1 MRKDLGAMPSEV
13 HFPEELVKAEDQSGK
28 KFTVHYY
35 LERLETEMK
44 RIAPEDSHTIEDY
57 INGIRRLSDMDL
69 MEVGF
74 WKFRDWIKNIFV
86 LIKNRKVS
94 KYTMIAFAQRFKNPA
109 LRMFFPVIQYGWA
122 NIPMTLNFGVMA
134 GSNAK
139 RYGRYSGGSGKFIES
154 IVKRYASLG
163 GEILYDSSAVK
174 VIEKE
179 GRAVGV
185 RLKSGQELNAD
196 YVVSDVYGYDTFK
209 KLIGERHL
217 TDRLRSMYSK
227 PIDRMMMALHVSFGI
242 NMDLSHLPNS
252 MSLFLDKPIEIAGDG
267 VPSESSELQL

>member
-1 MRKDLGAMPSEV
+1 M
-13 HFPEELVKAEDQSGK
+13 
-28 KFTVHYY
+28 
-35 LERLETEMK
+35 
-44 RIAPEDSHTIEDY
+44 
-57 INGIRRLSDMDL
+57 
-69 MEVGF
+69 
-74 WKFRDWIKNIFV
+74 DWIKNIFV
-86 LIKNRKVS
+86 LVKNRKVS

-139 RYGRYSGGSGKFIES
+139 IYGRYSGGSGKFIES

-185 RLKSGQELNAD
+185 RLKSGQEINAD

-209 KLIGERHL
+209 KLIDERHL